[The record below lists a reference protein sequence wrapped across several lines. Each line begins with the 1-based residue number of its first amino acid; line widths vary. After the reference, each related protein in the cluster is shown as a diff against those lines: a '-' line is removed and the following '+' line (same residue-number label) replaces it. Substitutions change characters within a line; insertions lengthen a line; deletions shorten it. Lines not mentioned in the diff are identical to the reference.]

1 MESRQGVEKGP
12 AQKFAANR
20 LQKDRKE
27 GQNKTKFKFYEKV
40 LGKIHEQ
47 RKHQKLEKNGCC
59 GNLVAWCRQLC
70 QWKFLS
76 SRVLPILVIIIITA
90 VMEDWDL

>member
-27 GQNKTKFKFYEKV
+27 GQKKNIFENKYLSIKMKLYARTFKSYKAGND
-40 LGKIHEQ
+40 GKST
-47 RKHQKLEKNGCC
+47 L
-59 GNLVAWCRQLC
+59 
-70 QWKFLS
+70 
-76 SRVLPILVIIIITA
+76 
-90 VMEDWDL
+90 